1 VPEPEPAAAT
11 PSIAETHAALT
22 AAPSMFEMEEADVF
36 GTRLRVWKYAPESLR
51 VILEASRGRGDAA
64 FIVYEDEVLTFEEH
78 FRAVAHLASILV
90 NRYAIEKGDR
100 VAIAMRNFPEWSIAF
115 WASTVAGA
123 IVVPLNAW
131 WSADEL
137 DYGLR
142 DSGSKVVFVDAE
154 RWERLTD
161 VLPTIGIATIVARAP
176 SDLTGP
182 FDRWEDVLGDVQ
194 ADATLPAVDLGPED
208 LATIFYTSGTTGRPK
223 GALGTHRN
231 ICGNLLSLAFG
242 ARRAQMRA
250 GHEPESTP
258 GQNVYLL
265 SVPFFHATGC
275 HSVLVANVAA
285 GGKLVLMHKWDAE
298 RALELIERE
307 RVTTFGGVPAM
318 VWQVLQSPS
327 FERRDISSVQ
337 SIGYGGAPAAPELVR
352 RIEQLF
358 PGRTPS
364 NGYGLTETSSV
375 TTFNSGVDYQAKPDS
390 VGVPV
395 AVVDVRV
402 VDESGNDL
410 PTGEVG
416 ELWIQGPNVVK
427 GYWNKPDATEA
438 AFGEGWFKSG
448 DLARLDDSGFV
459 YIVDRA
465 KDMVIRG
472 GENVY
477 CAEVEAVLFEHSD
490 VLDVAVVG
498 VPHQVLGEEVGAVVV
513 VRPGSAVTAGDLQTH
528 VGERLA
534 AFKVPAHVFFR
545 SEPLPRNPAG
555 KVLKRELRDEHV
567 G

>member
-1 VPEPEPAAAT
+1 MAQTDEHALPPT
-11 PSIAETHAALT
+11 IAETHAALT
-22 AAPSMFEMEEADVF
+22 AAPSMFEMDEADVF
-36 GTRLRVWKYAPESLR
+36 GTRLRVWKYAPPSLR
-51 VILEASRGRGDAA
+51 VIVEASRGRGDAA

-78 FRAVAHLASILV
+78 FRAVAHLATILV
-90 NRYAIEKGDR
+90 ERYGIEKGDR
-100 VAIAMRNFPEWSIAF
+100 ITIAMRNFPEWSIAF
-115 WASTVAGA
+115 WAITAAGA
-123 IVVPLNAW
+123 IAVPLNAW
-131 WSADEL
+131 WTAEEL

-142 DSGSKVVFVDAE
+142 DSGSKVAFVDAE
-154 RWERLTD
+154 RLDRLAD
-161 VLPTIGIATIVARAP
+161 VLPALDLVTIVARAP
-176 SDLTGP
+176 EGTTGA
-182 FDRWEDVLGDVQ
+182 FERWEDVLGPVP
-194 ADATLPAVDLGPED
+194 ADAELPAVDLEPED

-250 GHEPESTP
+250 GNAPESTP

-327 FERRDISSVQ
+327 FETRDISSVT

-375 TTFNSGVDYQAKPDS
+375 TTLNSGVDYQRKPDS

-395 AVVDVRV
+395 AVCDVRV
-402 VDESGNDL
+402 VDDEGNDL

-416 ELWIQGPNVVK
+416 ELWIQGPNVR
-427 GYWNKPDATEA
+427 WE
-438 AFGEGWFKSG
+438 
-448 DLARLDDSGFV
+448 
-459 YIVDRA
+459 
-465 KDMVIRG
+465 
-472 GENVY
+472 
-477 CAEVEAVLFEHSD
+477 EHTS
-490 VLDVAVVG
+490 
-498 VPHQVLGEEVGAVVV
+498 E
-513 VRPGSAVTAGDLQTH
+513 LQSH
-528 VGERLA
+528 
-534 AFKVPAHVFFR
+534 
-545 SEPLPRNPAG
+545 
-555 KVLKRELRDEHV
+555 
-567 G
+567 

>member
-1 VPEPEPAAAT
+1 MATEPT
-11 PSIAETHAALT
+11 IAETHAALT
-22 AAPSMFEMEEADVF
+22 AAPSMFEMDDADVF
-36 GTRLRVWKYAPESLR
+36 GTQLRVWKYAPASLR

-64 FIVYEDEVLTFEEH
+64 FIVYEDEVLTFEAH
-78 FRAVAHLASILV
+78 YRAAAHLASILIDRFGV
-90 NRYAIEKGDR
+90 AKGDR
-100 VAIAMRNFPEWSIAF
+100 VAIVMRNFPEWSIAF
-115 WASTVAGA
+115 WAAAAAGA

-131 WSADEL
+131 WTADEL
-137 DYGLR
+137 EYGLQ
-142 DSGSKVVFVDAE
+142 DSGANVMFVDAE
-154 RWERLTD
+154 RLDRLGA
-161 VLPTIGIATIVARAP
+161 VLPKLDISTVVVRSDTDDTRAE
-176 SDLTGP
+176 
-182 FDRWEDVLGDVQ
+182 RWEHVLGEVP
-194 ADATLPAVDLGPED
+194 ADAELPAVDLEPED

-231 ICGNLLSLAFG
+231 ICGNLISLAFA

-250 GHEPESTP
+250 GKEPAPTS

-275 HSVLVANVAA
+275 HSILVANVAA

-327 FERRDISSVQ
+327 FESRDISSVQ

-352 RIEQLF
+352 RMEQLF

-375 TTFNSGVDYQAKPDS
+375 TTMNSGVDYQRKPES

-395 AVVDVRV
+395 PVVDVRV
-402 VDESGNDL
+402 VDTDGNDV

-427 GYWNKPDATEA
+427 GYWGLPEATEQT
-438 AFGEGWFKSG
+438 FGDGWLRSG
-448 DLARLDDSGFV
+448 DLARVDEEGFV

-477 CAEVEAVLFEHSD
+477 CVEVEGVLFEHP
-490 VLDVAVVG
+490 DVADAAVIG
-498 VPHQVLGEEVGAVVV
+498 VPHQVLGEEVGAVIVR
-513 VRPGSAVTAGDLQTH
+513 RPGSNVTADELRAH
-528 VGERLA
+528 VAARLA
-534 AFKVPAHVFFR
+534 GFKVPAHIYFR
-545 SEPLPRNPAG
+545 TEPLPRNPAG
-555 KVLKRELRDEHV
+555 KVLKRELRDELV
-567 G
+567 GE